1 MNREEL
7 LAAIRKIV
15 GRKFEFSE
23 TYTKNCGGYPTLG
36 ANEIT
41 YSILTRKYVYIPC
54 RVTFGRNEEGEV
66 GAYFHHYSLCKY
78 SDGVDITKIEYEQL
92 FTKDLRKIYNDLLFY
107 LWWEKSVRLPKIE
120 KEYVECKKYAN
131 IFDKIG
137 ISEEDMKK
145 NRKSLIFIFGFQI
158 DFLYLCKN
166 RKTAQS
172 E

>member
-23 TYTKNCGGYPTLG
+23 TYTKNCGGYPTIG

-66 GAYFHHYSLCKY
+66 GAYFHHYSLYKY
-78 SDGVDITKIEYEQL
+78 SDEVDITKIEYEQL
-92 FTKDLRKIYNDLLFY
+92 FTKDLRKIYNGLLFY

-120 KEYVECKKYAN
+120 KEYAECKKYSN

-145 NRKSLIFIFGFQI
+145 IENR
-158 DFLYLCKN
+158 
-166 RKTAQS
+166 
-172 E
+172 